1 MLADLDLAESPKI
14 TERNDGLL
22 DSCLQEERPSN
33 EECLLDSN
41 LQENMPT
48 QCDPVAGPNGL
59 LDSPL
64 QENRQTECVSVA
76 DSNDLL
82 DSPLQENMP
91 TTHDPVAD
99 SSTPKLG
106 GTEVEQPSRPT
117 PPTPAV
123 ASTCSPRP
131 SGIVKKFLNNKL
143 SLSSLPKKPTTRK
156 SFKDKKPKTRS
167 VDRSPA
173 PANAMKQK
181 RLEEYFVQNADWT
194 NESAGNRRAGL

>member
-14 TERNDGLL
+14 AERIDGLL
-22 DSCLQEERPSN
+22 DSRLQEDRPST
-33 EECLLDSN
+33 EEC
-41 LQENMPT
+41 
-48 QCDPVAGPNGL
+48 
-59 LDSPL
+59 
-64 QENRQTECVSVA
+64 
-76 DSNDLL
+76 LL

-91 TTHDPVAD
+91 TTYDPVAD
-99 SSTPKLG
+99 STTPKLG

-117 PPTPAV
+117 PPTSV
-123 ASTCSPRP
+123 ATSTCSPRP

-143 SLSSLPKKPTTRK
+143 SRSNSMPKKPTTRK
-156 SFKDKKPKTRS
+156 SFKDKKLKTRS